1 MLKFGTMN
9 PSVRLG
15 TTWAFSLAELLV
27 VIAVIAII
35 AGIGMPQIM
44 GIRDAAT
51 EARRAAIAEE
61 RARFVANVRALG
73 GQELDDGSPLDVN
86 TLEDG
91 DTVTLGEYPREVI
104 FTYREP

>member
-9 PSVRLG
+9 PSVRPD
-15 TTWAFSLAELLV
+15 TNRAFSLVELLV

-35 AGIGMPQIM
+35 AGIGIPQIM
-44 GIRDAAT
+44 GIRDAAA

-61 RARFVANVRALG
+61 RDRFIGNVRALG
-73 GQELDDGSPLDVN
+73 GQMLDNGKALDPN
-86 TLEDG
+86 TLAEG
-91 DTVTLGEYPREVI
+91 DTFTFGDAPNDVI